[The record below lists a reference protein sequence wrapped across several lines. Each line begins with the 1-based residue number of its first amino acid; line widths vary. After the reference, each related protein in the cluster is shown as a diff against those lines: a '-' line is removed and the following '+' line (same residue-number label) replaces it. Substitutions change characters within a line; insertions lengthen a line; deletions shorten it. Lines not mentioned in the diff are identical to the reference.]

1 MRKIDND
8 IEFIY
13 DGDFYSINKNQIE
26 YKIIQYKFNDSN
38 DISCNWCSII
48 ICTSKKEIEL
58 LFKFDSTDIIYLN
71 KLRRLNQDNPDFYLD
86 ELNKFRQKLRD
97 ECNTFYNKIFFNYI
111 KS

>member
-13 DGDFYSINKNQIE
+13 DGDFYSINKNQI
-26 YKIIQYKFNDSN
+26 QYKKINYRFDNDF
-38 DISCNWCSII
+38 DITYNRCSII

-71 KLRRLNQDNPDFYLD
+71 KLKIINQDNPDFYLT